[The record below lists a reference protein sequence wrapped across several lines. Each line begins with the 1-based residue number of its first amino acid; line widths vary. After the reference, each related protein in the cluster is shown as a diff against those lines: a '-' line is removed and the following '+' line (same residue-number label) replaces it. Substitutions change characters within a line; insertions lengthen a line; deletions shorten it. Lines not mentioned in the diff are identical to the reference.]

1 MNESPDI
8 SEPGSDPAAD
18 RADLELDA
26 GRPAE
31 LRPEDQKRIA
41 TRKRYAKPLEAIAT
55 EIGDRARELELD
67 YSVSAGTLK
76 RWIRIGREIPESEGG
91 PDLPPLDELDQ
102 LASWFDRQRDAGR
115 MRWRVPEVFE
125 RLRGIQKG
133 ARADS
138 QQVAGAELGGPGEAI
153 PDPGTPA
160 FERLAA
166 AREKAGGVERGFAAA
181 LARCEEAEALAYA
194 RWQEELNRTGD
205 DYSAAAEKE
214 RRKAHDEAMTKLRQM
229 QAGAGKILE
238 ESSEF
243 ARWNQVEAE
252 VADRLANLKAGLSS
266 LMSRIGSKVRI
277 PADLFRELCQTYDL
291 ELDSVFEVMGAAGFD
306 EPFELSGDD

>member
-1 MNESPDI
+1 MSGHSDI
-8 SEPGSDPAAD
+8 SEPGPPPEG
-18 RADLELDA
+18 DLELAAD
-26 GRPAE
+26 RPAE

-41 TRKRYAKPLEAIAT
+41 TRKRYAKPLAAIAE
-55 EIGDRARELELD
+55 EIGDRARELELN

-91 PDLPPLDELDQ
+91 PDLPPLDELE
-102 LASWFDRQRDAGR
+102 LVAEWFDRQRDAGR
-115 MRWRVPEVFE
+115 MTWRVPEVFE
-125 RLRGIQKG
+125 RMRGNQKG

-138 QQVAGAELGGPGEAI
+138 EQVAGAEGGGPGEL

-160 FERLAA
+160 FERLTA

-194 RWQEELNRTGD
+194 RWQEELDRTGD
-205 DYSAAAEKE
+205 DYSAPAEKE

-229 QAGAGKILE
+229 QSGAGKILE

-266 LMSRIGSKVRI
+266 LMSRVGSKIRI
-277 PADLFRELCQTYDL
+277 PADLFRELCLTYDL
-291 ELDSVFEVMGAAGFD
+291 ELDSVFEVMGSTGFD
-306 EPFELSGDD
+306 EPFELTSSDD